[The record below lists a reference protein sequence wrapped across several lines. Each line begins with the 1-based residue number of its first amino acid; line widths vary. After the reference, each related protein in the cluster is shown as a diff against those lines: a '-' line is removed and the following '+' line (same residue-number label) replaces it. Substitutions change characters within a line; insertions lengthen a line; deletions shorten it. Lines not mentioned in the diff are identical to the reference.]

1 MTINDYILEFL
12 EFISEYFTKE
22 QIEYL
27 KEDFE
32 ENFGVYDESYFYQYL
47 YGEYSDKTFE
57 NIDNQEFQKTGFYKS
72 KDGMV
77 IVEQQIF

>member
-12 EFISEYFTKE
+12 EFISEYFTKV
-22 QIEYL
+22 QIDEL
-27 KEDFE
+27 KENFE
-32 ENFGVYDESYFYQYL
+32 ENFGVYDQNYFDQYI
-47 YGEYSDKTFE
+47 YDEYSDKSFE
-57 NIDNQEFQKTGFYKS
+57 NFDNQDFQKTGFYKS

>member
-47 YGEYSDKTFE
+47 YGEHSDKTFE

>member
-32 ENFGVYDESYFYQYL
+32 ENFGVYDEKYFAEYL
-47 YGEYSDKTFE
+47 YPEHSDKSFE
-57 NIDNQEFQKTGFYKS
+57 NIDNQDFQKTGFYKS
-72 KDGMV
+72 KDGMFV
-77 IVEQQIF
+77 VEQQIL